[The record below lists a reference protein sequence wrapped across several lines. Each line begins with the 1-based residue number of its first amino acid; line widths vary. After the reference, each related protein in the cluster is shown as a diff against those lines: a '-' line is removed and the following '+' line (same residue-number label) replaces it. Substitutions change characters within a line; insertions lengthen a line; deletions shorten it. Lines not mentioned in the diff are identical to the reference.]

1 MNSERSQAYGRVM
14 LAIEHDGLTPQERAQ
29 LREAADIL
37 LFCDHEALS
46 SEARDAFAQAGELA
60 GRVVGEGRWSAEQV
74 KAALR
79 DLEGCGP
86 MALASSR

>member
-14 LAIEHDGLTPQERAQ
+14 QAIDGEELQPAERAQ

-46 SEARDAFAQAGELA
+46 GEAREAYSQAGELT
-60 GRVVGEGRWSAEQV
+60 GRMVGEGRWSAEQV
-74 KAALR
+74 KALLR
-79 DLEGCGP
+79 DLEACGP
-86 MALASSR
+86 MALASTR